1 MEGEKGDGGGAVPT
15 RKRGEATETLHVRAS
30 GLFLFTATVWM

>member
-1 MEGEKGDGGGAVPT
+1 MEGEKGDGGEAVP
-15 RKRGEATETLHVRAS
+15 KRGEVTETGGLRVGAF